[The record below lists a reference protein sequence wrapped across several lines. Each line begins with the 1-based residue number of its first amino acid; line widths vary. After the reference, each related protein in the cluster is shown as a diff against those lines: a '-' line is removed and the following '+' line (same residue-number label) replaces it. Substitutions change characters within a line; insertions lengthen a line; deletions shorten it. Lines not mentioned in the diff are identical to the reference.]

1 MAFTV
6 CERRMIY
13 SEHGNEIIEK
23 IKPRLHYGFK
33 GRNQKGMDGK
43 FVNKKYQN
51 FERSKY
57 DVSKCRMTSLVKYLQ
72 L

>member
-1 MAFTV
+1 MINMAFTV

-33 GRNQKGMDGK
+33 GRNQKEWM
-43 FVNKKYQN
+43 VNLSTRNIKILKDQ
-51 FERSKY
+51 ST
-57 DVSKCRMTSLVKYLQ
+57 M
-72 L
+72 